1 MNSSHQDKHF
11 DAIFTS
17 QRTIT
22 TKKIEIFHTASNQH
36 SFETFLQKQNL
47 KILQRKV
54 QLRTQLHRFLRT
66 EDRYSKT
73 KHTIRLAQTLRT
85 CQNYPHLSTTN
96 INDKTEILE
105 ARKFSRKTF

>member
-11 DAIFTS
+11 DAIFYIATS
-17 QRTIT
+17 NNNEENRDFFTLQATNI
-22 TKKIEIFHTASNQH
+22 H
-36 SFETFLQKQNL
+36 SKLFYKNKVFQ
-47 KILQRKV
+47 ILQRKV

-66 EDRYSKT
+66 EDRYGKT

-96 INDKTEILE
+96 IHDKT
-105 ARKFSRKTF
+105 